1 MTHSCLDYTCN
12 ILSD

>member
-1 MTHSCLDYTCN
+1 MTHSCMDYTCN